1 MKNVTSKE
9 LHEQTARC
17 LNLVRRGQR
26 LRVIRNGR
34 ADALLVPVTERVD
47 PSWDEIMAEVRAA
60 RAKGAGKIK
69 NPILEQRRREKEKY
83 AARLR

>member
-1 MKNVTSKE
+1 MKTVTSKE

-34 ADALLVPVTERVD
+34 ADALLVPVNEQVD
-47 PSWDEIMAEVRAA
+47 PSWDEIMVEVRAA
-60 RAKGAGKIK
+60 RAKGGSKIK
-69 NPILEQRRREKEKY
+69 NPVLEQRRRERERY
-83 AARLR
+83 AAHLR